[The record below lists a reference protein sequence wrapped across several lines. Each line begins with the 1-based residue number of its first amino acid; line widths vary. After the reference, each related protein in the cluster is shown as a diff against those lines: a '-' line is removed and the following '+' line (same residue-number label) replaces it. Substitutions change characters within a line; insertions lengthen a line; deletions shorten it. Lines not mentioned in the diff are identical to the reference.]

1 MINDNVYIFYERCEY
16 FAFLYMKAISGLV
29 RATLHLDCLVVNQPP
44 AVHTVYKIL
53 VIQLLACDWLI
64 VLFFSLYARHC

>member
-1 MINDNVYIFYERCEY
+1 MKVLHMGILLRY

-29 RATLHLDCLVVNQPP
+29 RAILHLDCLVVIQPP

-64 VLFFSLYARHC
+64 VLFL

>member
-1 MINDNVYIFYERCEY
+1 MYGIREI
-16 FAFLYMKAISGLV
+16 LV
-29 RATLHLDCLVVNQPP
+29 LATLHLDCLVVNQPP

-64 VLFFSLYARHC
+64 VLFLCMPAIVTRFSENSGIN